1 VPDAGAPAR
10 PLPPERE
17 PSLDRARNGSFR
29 ELFPAGELKLYASGT
44 VVYCV
49 LAVLTHDVVLNWIIG
64 PLFITVWA
72 WYVPV
77 LLDRWRARRGRA

>member
-1 VPDAGAPAR
+1 MADMGEPGSDGPWEAS
-10 PLPPERE
+10 LER
-17 PSLDRARNGSFR
+17 AKHGSFR
-29 ELFPAGELKLYASGT
+29 ELFPAEELRLYAAGT
-44 VVYCV
+44 VVFIV

-77 LLDRWRARRGRA
+77 LLERWRDRRRRP